1 MELFEEAKQKW
12 ESRDDWPLAD
22 RDAERRFF
30 YQSGEEGLRAE
41 LAAERE
47 KVSALEIKVNNQQD
61 WLVEWRKCE
70 EALKAERKKREEAVS
85 DLEVLQTAYNNAE
98 TIVRRLVSRAEQSE
112 QERDTA
118 ESAVSDLMN
127 QIKVLQE
134 SLVKISN
141 AEFAPEAGPK
151 IHNDRQLWLRCRM
164 EDEARDTLANLPVRA
179 AAVEKVLEAA
189 EEYVVSCQEEAM
201 GPRFLEETNLFEA
214 VRERREG

>member
-1 MELFEEAKQKW
+1 MSYKCNFCGEITLTPNHVCEQATQKKIDQMDKAAR
-12 ESRDDWPLAD
+12 SDVYKSHRPLSVED
-22 RDAERRFF
+22 EITR
-30 YQSGEEGLRAE
+30 LRAE
-41 LAAERE
+41 LAQSE
-47 KVSALEIKVNNQQD
+47 K
-61 WLVEWRKCE
+61 KC
-70 EALKAERKKREEAVS
+70 EEAVS

-151 IHNDRQLWLRCRM
+151 IHKDRQLWLRCRM